1 MFNKWLEYFTSYISG
16 IHNATLSWETY
27 IYFRNSQTYDRYLN
41 MLKQKYDIGLDFYF
55 DTEPSHMQKL
65 HLIKKCYHKI
75 ILKDMKFKPI
85 KTTKILSHLTYMCI
99 YV

>member
-1 MFNKWLEYFTSYISG
+1 
-16 IHNATLSWETY
+16 
-27 IYFRNSQTYDRYLN
+27 
-41 MLKQKYDIGLDFYF
+41 MLKQKYDIGLDFYI

-65 HLIKKCYHKI
+65 HITKKCYHK

-99 YV
+99 YMYV

>member
-1 MFNKWLEYFTSYISG
+1 MFNKWLQYFTSSISE

-41 MLKQKYDIGLDFYF
+41 MLKQKCDIGLDFYI

-65 HLIKKCYHKI
+65 HITKKCYHK

-85 KTTKILSHLTYMCI
+85 KTTKILSHLTYMSM